1 MRNRKPSNNPFG
13 FAKPEVHRRLGVDAE
28 RSTTRRNMPR
38 QTVQDW
44 TVEINGSLYPLKNWN
59 SFGFLATSCRL
70 ECEPGDI
77 LDIDFT
83 VRYPNGG
90 YETKLKAKVAR
101 VDQERQELA
110 GVFYPIDSDW
120 SVRSFVRN

>member
-1 MRNRKPSNNPFG
+1 MS
-13 FAKPEVHRRLGVDAE
+13 AKTLLPNGRDIHRRLNVDAE
-28 RSTTRRNMPR
+28 HSATKRNMSR
-38 QTVQDW
+38 QTVEGW
-44 TVEINGSLYPLKNWN
+44 TVEISGRLYPLKNYN
-59 SFGFLATSCRL
+59 SFGFLATSCPL
-70 ECEPGDI
+70 DCQPSDI

-83 VRYPNGG
+83 VRYPDGR

>member
-1 MRNRKPSNNPFG
+1 MRNGKHSNGPIG
-13 FAKPEVHRRLGVDAE
+13 SAKSDVHRRLGVDAE

-38 QTVQDW
+38 QAVQDW

-110 GVFYPIDSDW
+110 GVFYPTNSDG
-120 SVRSFVRN
+120 SARRFERD

>member
-1 MRNRKPSNNPFG
+1 MRKGKLSNGPFG
-13 FAKPEVHRRLGVDAE
+13 FNKPNIHRRLGVDAE
-28 RSTTRRNMPR
+28 DSIARRNMPR
-38 QTVQDW
+38 QAVQDW

-59 SFGFLATSCRL
+59 SFGFLATSCL
-70 ECEPGDI
+70 LDCQPGDI

-83 VRYPNGG
+83 VRYPDGR

-110 GVFYPIDSDW
+110 GVFDPIDSDW